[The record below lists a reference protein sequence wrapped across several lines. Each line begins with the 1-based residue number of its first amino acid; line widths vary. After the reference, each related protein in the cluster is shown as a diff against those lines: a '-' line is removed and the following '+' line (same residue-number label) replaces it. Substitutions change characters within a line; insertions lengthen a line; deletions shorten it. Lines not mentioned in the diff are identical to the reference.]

1 MVSISFIIPI
11 YNVEQ
16 YVQRCLESI
25 MAQDGAEA
33 DMECLIIDD
42 CGADNSMQIVR
53 KMIAKYHGPIRF
65 EIIQHDVNRGL
76 SAARNSGIK
85 KAKGEYVFFVDSDD
99 YLKPDSISYFL
110 ENLKKYPY
118 VDMVIGNVINC
129 KDGSVMLH
137 HICEPWLIN
146 DSTIY
151 FQRML
156 RHQIYLYAW
165 NKLIRRSL
173 LVDNSL
179 FFIDGILYEDQS
191 WSYLLF
197 SNITSVLL
205 LPRVTYV
212 YEFNM
217 CSIVNTT
224 FTSDKAGIVIRSY
237 TVNTNMILKN
247 PPNAAKYQKNVAVDY
262 LLFVH
267 YFLMNGVDVQSRFR
281 IANNLSMNFRKVK
294 CELVRRSVVYGRV
307 FLACFFFTLFP
318 PLSYLQRFRLFR
330 CHYYRIDAAM
340 NRFCHLLDF
349 MHNKNRL

>member
-25 MAQDGAEA
+25 MAQDKAEA

-42 CGADNSMQIVR
+42 CGSDNSMQIVR
-53 KMIAKYHGPIRF
+53 KMIAMYHGPIRF
-65 EIIQHDVNRGL
+65 DVIQHDVNRGL
-76 SAARNSGIK
+76 SVARNTGIK
-85 KAKGEYVFFVDSDD
+85 KAQGDYVFFVDSDD

-110 ENLKKYPY
+110 ENLNSHPH
-118 VDMVIGNVINC
+118 VDIVIGNVMNC
-129 KDGSVMLH
+129 KDGNVMIH
-137 HICEPWLIN
+137 HIRKPWLI
-146 DSTIY
+146 DDPTIF

-173 LVDNSL
+173 LVDKGL

-212 YEFNM
+212 YEYNM
-217 CSIVNTT
+217 SSIVNTS
-224 FTSDKAGIVIRSY
+224 FTIEKAETVIRSY
-237 TVNTNMILKN
+237 TANSNMILQK
-247 PPNAAKYQKNVAVDY
+247 PPSAKKYCDNLAVDY
-262 LLFVH
+262 LLFIN
-267 YFLMNGVDVQSRFR
+267 YFLMNGVDIQSRFQITKR
-281 IANNLSMNFRKVK
+281 SLNAFRKVRW
-294 CELVRRSVVYGRV
+294 ELIRRSVLYGRI
-307 FLACFFFTLFP
+307 FLTCFFFVLFP
-318 PLSYLQRFRLFR
+318 PLCYLQKLRLFR
-330 CHYYRIDAAM
+330 HHYYSIEAVM
-340 NRFCHLLDF
+340 NRFCHLFDF